1 VTVLAIILAAIGYP
15 VAFILAIMLNL
26 TSKRLS
32 LSRQKFQPFTLFP
45 GHWLLSHLKRAMVLS
60 CVCFCASAGV

>member
-1 VTVLAIILAAIGYP
+1 
-15 VAFILAIMLNL
+15 LAIMLNL